1 MTEQELMQGYEQEI
15 TYQQHMIENLG
26 RWFSLFFTL
35 ASVGLIFF
43 YFFAGRNQ
51 LITVVGSLFTLFGFL
66 GMLLFGYGIYRGRLN
81 LQKVILDLERKLTE
95 A

>member
-1 MTEQELMQGYEQEI
+1 MTEQELIQGYEQEI
-15 TYQQHMIENLG
+15 TYQKHMIENLG

-35 ASVGLIFF
+35 ASVGLIFL
-43 YFFAGRNQ
+43 YFFVGRNQ
-51 LITVVGSLFTLFGFL
+51 LITVVSSLLTLFGFL